1 MSTAINPLNI
11 ISLLQNHF
19 KKHHNVSTTTLEEI
33 QLSKHISSIIETAIK
48 TNSEIEFT
56 DELVFDENALSDKY
70 EADETEYDFD
80 VSNSSG
86 DDEESAE
93 SSAELSEKSTRSLNF
108 STISWN
114 KSSLWTPS
122 PICSKPI
129 I

>member
-19 KKHHNVSTTTLEEI
+19 KKHQNVSTTTLEEI

-108 STISWN
+108 STISYV
-114 KSSLWTPS
+114 
-122 PICSKPI
+122 I
-129 I
+129 